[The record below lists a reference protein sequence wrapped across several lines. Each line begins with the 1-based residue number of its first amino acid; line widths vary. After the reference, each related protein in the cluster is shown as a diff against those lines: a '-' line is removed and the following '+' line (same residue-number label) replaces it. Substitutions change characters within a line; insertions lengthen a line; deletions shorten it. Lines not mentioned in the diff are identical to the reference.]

1 MTALNASGLYSVTI
15 KQVADEV
22 LVKCSCGQGIQLQ
35 DSNGTNKKAIKDI
48 NKSFK
53 DLENT
58 FKKLGRWEHTN
69 YTTTELKL

>member
-1 MTALNASGLYSVTI
+1 MIDISKQSVKIDCPECKRSISVTI
-15 KQVADEV
+15 KQVANDA

-35 DSNGTNKKAIKDI
+35 DSNGTKKSIKDI

-58 FKKLGRWEHTN
+58 FKKLG
-69 YTTTELKL
+69 K

>member
-1 MTALNASGLYSVTI
+1 MIDIGKQTVKINCPECKRSVSVTI
-15 KQVADEV
+15 KQVADEA

-35 DSNGTNKKAIKDI
+35 DVNGSNKKAIRDI

-58 FKKLGRWEHTN
+58 IKKLG
-69 YTTTELKL
+69 K

>member
-1 MTALNASGLYSVTI
+1 MIDISKQSVKIDCPECKRSISVTL
-15 KQVADEV
+15 KQAADEA
-22 LVKCSCGQGIQLQ
+22 LVKCSCGQEIQLH

-58 FKKLGRWEHTN
+58 FKKLG
-69 YTTTELKL
+69 K